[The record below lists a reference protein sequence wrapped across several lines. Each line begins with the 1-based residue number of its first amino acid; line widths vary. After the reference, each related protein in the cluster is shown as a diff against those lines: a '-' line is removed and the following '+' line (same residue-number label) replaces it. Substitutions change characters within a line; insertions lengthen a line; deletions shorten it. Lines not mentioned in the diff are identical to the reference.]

1 MDKDLPPQQLLQVA
15 ESVGRFI
22 EYWGFK
28 KIHGQIWTLIFLADR
43 PVDANYLKH
52 SLSVSKALVSMSLK
66 DLIHYN
72 VVYETE
78 KTGATQTYMA
88 NTNIYS
94 IIIDVLMQRESK
106 LLGEVKIL
114 INDLLQ
120 IPKTHREDYAT
131 SDRINELQKMTK
143 TADMALKAFF
153 KVRNLDLKSLKSALQ
168 LKRA

>member
-88 NTNIYS
+88 NTNI
-94 IIIDVLMQRESK
+94 
-106 LLGEVKIL
+106 
-114 INDLLQ
+114 
-120 IPKTHREDYAT
+120 
-131 SDRINELQKMTK
+131 
-143 TADMALKAFF
+143 
-153 KVRNLDLKSLKSALQ
+153 
-168 LKRA
+168 